1 MCGRTACVLDKDA
14 ICKRCSLNLT
24 SSVGTVI
31 PEWINFNAKHQYVP
45 SYNIA
50 PGSFTPILTLG
61 TTVRCPSSK
70 AVIQPMRWGL
80 VPSFTRDDSAGD
92 FATSNARI
100 ESLLVKPTYGSAMRQ
115 GKRCV
120 VLAQGSI
127 ALLTLTC
134 APTTP
139 WSPGY
144 NFYEWKSV
152 NGRKQPYYISPS
164 DPKRLLMMAG
174 VFSYHEQKQVILNTD
189 DEVFAWLDSFNIG
202 ANQELFCSI
211 TDVWS
216 FIFALTQA
224 YNSLLQ
230 LAKQMKSVPL
240 SIHPVTPRMNSTGF
254 NEPTCIVPLDETV
267 ELKNPVKSLGSQDV
281 LASFLKRAAKPE
293 QEEQPV
299 ARKLVAYSSNPSE
312 TKPSLPFDCHYH
324 ACKKEP
330 E

>member
-14 ICKRCSLNLT
+14 ICKRCSLNPT
-24 SSVGTVI
+24 SSAGTVI
-31 PEWINFNAKHQYVP
+31 PKWTNFNAKHQYVP

-61 TTVRCPSSK
+61 TTVRCPSFK

-80 VPSFTRDDSAGD
+80 VPSFTRDDSAGA

-100 ESLLVKPTYGSAMRQ
+100 ESLLVKPTYGNAMRQ

-120 VLAQGSI
+120 VLAQG
-127 ALLTLTC
+127 
-134 APTTP
+134 
-139 WSPGY
+139 
-144 NFYEWKSV
+144 FYEWKSV

-174 VFSYHEQKQVILNTD
+174 VFSYHEQKQLFSYSVITADSVGPVAAVHHRMPVILNTD
-189 DEVFAWLDSFNIG
+189 DEVFAWLDSSSIG
-202 ANQELFCSI
+202 AN
-211 TDVWS
+211 
-216 FIFALTQA
+216 QA

-230 LAKQMKSVPL
+230 LAKQMESVPL

-254 NEPTCIVPLDETV
+254 NEPTCIAPLDETV
-267 ELKNPVKSLGSQDV
+267 ELKTPVKSLGSQDV

-293 QEEQPV
+293 QDEQPV
-299 ARKLVAYSSNPSE
+299 ARKLVAYSSIPSE